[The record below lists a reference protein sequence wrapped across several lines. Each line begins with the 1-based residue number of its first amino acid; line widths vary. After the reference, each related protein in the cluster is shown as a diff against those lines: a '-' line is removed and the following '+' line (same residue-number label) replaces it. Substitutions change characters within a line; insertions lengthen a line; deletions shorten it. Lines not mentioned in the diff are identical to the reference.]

1 MHQTITL
8 KGLVFEN
15 NLFGSDCNPP
25 SFLEVQT
32 VTRFFFVVLSA
43 FLGLSLY
50 GFSIKVCRSQ
60 TFSLPGDGGR
70 TVPSQTYDL
79 AQRALAY
86 GNFSGALEL
95 AQKEYKGCLKF
106 GTERWIDS
114 AAAAAIVGEC
124 LFETGRYREAVG
136 FYNEAITHASSYG
149 NWLQDIR
156 FPNQPLKARNDRP
169 QQLWGPLPRNIT
181 RSDLPSRLT
190 IRLGTSDPQNV
201 LQGGGV
207 LSAPIEYPVRPHEIM
222 RSLAISLYRRADLLG
237 PLAKDGRALENI
249 SSWLQQRPAP
259 QNHFSQAWIDVCLG
273 IVYWSEARNEQALPL
288 LNRGSLLET
297 QFDHSLTPWALLV
310 AGRIAIDAGD
320 FERATKVL
328 EQATFA
334 AAVQEDARA
343 LEEAF
348 RWAANAHLALDGR
361 LPQSVASAIKWS
373 EKQLPSLSLRL
384 LSNATAVLAEQG
396 DIQQAARSA
405 FKLNQLL
412 ENSQLSL
419 GRCGAYFKYA
429 GALIA
434 YSGGNNAQGDAEYG
448 KALTLARACSPTLF
462 QTQLLTDAILRK
474 ESAYSDREASN
485 LFKGLLA
492 DSQTIS
498 VQTDPLDAIAVISTD
513 RSSAFNAWLAVTQNI
528 FLTNSR
534 GDEAWLDAVE
544 HERRNRW
551 LANRPLGGRRDNLL
565 HLLSNTAEISDE
577 DSLLRKKILAH
588 YPDVST
594 NLSTIDAI
602 RLSLRQSLLKSED
615 SPLDTEIDSTSK
627 MWKEFASR
635 NRVLQ
640 NQVNFIAAGRN
651 IFPLHFPP
659 LLETPA
665 IRERL
670 VDKQRLLTF
679 TWTKAGLFASLEA
692 SKQAASWRV
701 SRPDEVRK
709 IIISLARS
717 LSLYHPLRPV
727 ETNRLDNNEW
737 RQHVETLASL
747 LFEDSTVSLH
757 AHHEYDELIVVPDGL
772 LWYLPFELLP
782 VFRKKQNIDDDA
794 HLRLRDVCL
803 LRYSPSRSLAVRSR
817 IKAPVASL
825 TEVHASLTY
834 RNNTS
839 KQASALL
846 ARVQAALPDALVL
859 SSTETK
865 DPVGGSASLADNL
878 LVFDELPMPGMSAN
892 RPLIATHGGRPG
904 MSFNE
909 WLIAPAK
916 TARCVVLTG
925 MQTQASEGLNNLT
938 APPGNDL
945 FMAAMDLIAT
955 GTETAVLSRWNVGG
969 QIAIDLGIEFVKDRQ
984 HEAQQDTSLPAAES
998 WQRAVDLVTAEQPD
1012 FDREPRIKVVDSVI
1026 LQNAKHPFFWAG
1038 YTLIDCGVVE
1048 SMTPRKTDLEK
1059 EPLSPNKV
1067 RLAE

>member
-1 MHQTITL
+1 MQ
-8 KGLVFEN
+8 
-15 NLFGSDCNPP
+15 
-25 SFLEVQT
+25 
-32 VTRFFFVVLSA
+32 
-43 FLGLSLY
+43 
-50 GFSIKVCRSQ
+50 
-60 TFSLPGDGGR
+60 GDGGR
-70 TVPSQTYDL
+70 TVPSQAYDL
-79 AQRALAY
+79 SQRALAY
-86 GNFSGALEL
+86 GNFSAALEL

-106 GTERWIDS
+106 GTKRWIDS
-114 AAAAAIVGEC
+114 VAAAAIVGEC

-136 FYNEAITHASSYG
+136 FYNEAITHASSHG

-156 FPNQPLKARNDRP
+156 FPNQPLKARNERAR
-169 QQLWGPLPRNIT
+169 QLWGPLPRNIT
-181 RSDLPSRLT
+181 LSDLPSRLT
-190 IRLGTSDPQNV
+190 IRLGTSDPQSV

-222 RSLAISLYRRADLLG
+222 RSLAISLYRRTDLLG
-237 PLAKDGRALENI
+237 PLAKGGTALESI

-297 QFDHSLTPWALLV
+297 QFDHALTPWALLV

-328 EQATFA
+328 EQAAFA

-348 RWAANAHLALDGR
+348 RWTANAHLALDGR
-361 LPQSVASAIKWS
+361 LPQSVASAIGWS

-396 DIQQAARSA
+396 NIQQAARSA

-412 ENSQLSL
+412 ENSELAL

-434 YSGGNNAQGDAEYG
+434 YSGGNNAQGDAEYA
-448 KALTLARACSPTLF
+448 KALTLARGCSPTLF

-474 ESAYSDREASN
+474 ESAYSDREASD

-492 DSQTIS
+492 DPQS
-498 VQTDPLDAIAVISTD
+498 VSIKTDPLDAIAVISTD
-513 RSSAFNAWLAVTQNI
+513 RSSAFNAWLAVTQSI

-544 HERRNRW
+544 HDRRNRW

-565 HLLSNTAEISDE
+565 HLLSKTSGINDE
-577 DSLLRKKILAH
+577 ESTLRKKILAN
-588 YPDVST
+588 YPDVAT
-594 NLSTIDAI
+594 NLSTINAI
-602 RLSLRQSLLKSED
+602 RLSLKKSLLESAGL
-615 SPLDTEIDSTSK
+615 PLDAEINDTSK
-627 MWKEFASR
+627 LWKEFDSR
-635 NRVLQ
+635 NSILQ
-640 NQVNFIAAGRN
+640 NQINFIAAGRN
-651 IFPLHFPP
+651 IFPLQFPP

-665 IRERL
+665 VRERL
-670 VDKQRLLTF
+670 VEKQRILTF
-679 TWTKAGLFASLEA
+679 TWTNAGLFASLEA
-692 SKQAASWRV
+692 QKQAASWRV
-701 SRPDEVRK
+701 KRPDEVRK
-709 IIISLARS
+709 KVIALARS

-727 ETNRLDNNEW
+727 ETDRLDNNEW
-737 RQHVETLASL
+737 RQDVETLASL

-757 AHHEYDELIVVPDGL
+757 AHQEYDELIIVPDGL

-782 VFRKKQNIDDDA
+782 VGRKKTNTEDDA
-794 HLRLRDVCL
+794 HLRLSDVCL
-803 LRYSPSRSLAVRSR
+803 LRYSPSRSLAVRPRQKSSV
-817 IKAPVASL
+817 PYL

-834 RNNTS
+834 RNNTPEH
-839 KQASALL
+839 ASALL

-859 SSTETK
+859 PSREPNK
-865 DPVGGSASLADNL
+865 PDGGPASLADNL
-878 LVFDELPMPGMSAN
+878 LIFDELSMAGTSTN
-892 RPLIATHGGRPG
+892 RPLIATHGGSPG

-909 WLIAPAK
+909 WLDAPAK
-916 TARCVVLTG
+916 TAQCVVLTG
-925 MQTQASEGLNNLT
+925 MQTQASEGLNKLT

-945 FMAAMDLIAT
+945 FMAAMNLVAT

-969 QIAIDLGIEFVKDRQ
+969 RTGIDLGIEFIKDRQ
-984 HEAQQDTSLPAAES
+984 HEAQQDAPLPATKS

-1012 FDREPRIKVVDSVI
+1012 FDREPRIKVVNSVI
-1026 LQNAKHPFFWAG
+1026 PKNAKHPFFWAG
-1038 YTLIDCGVVE
+1038 YTLIDCGVVQ
-1048 SMTPRKTDLEK
+1048 PNLPKKTGREK
-1059 EPLSPNKV
+1059 ELLSPNKMGP
-1067 RLAE
+1067 AE

>member
-1 MHQTITL
+1 M
-8 KGLVFEN
+8 
-15 NLFGSDCNPP
+15 
-25 SFLEVQT
+25 
-32 VTRFFFVVLSA
+32 TRFSNVVISA
-43 FLGLSLY
+43 FLGLIFY
-50 GFSIKVCRSQ
+50 GFSIKVCQSQ
-60 TFSLPGDGGR
+60 TFSMPGDGGR
-70 TVPSQTYDL
+70 TVPSQVYDL

-106 GTERWIDS
+106 GTQRWIDS

-136 FYNEAITHASSYG
+136 FYNEAITHASSHG

-156 FPNQPLKARNDRP
+156 FPNQPLKARNERAR
-169 QQLWGPLPRNIT
+169 QLWGPLPRNIT
-181 RSDLPSRLT
+181 LSDLPSRLT
-190 IRLGTSDPQNV
+190 IRLGTSDPQSV

-222 RSLAISLYRRADLLG
+222 RSLAISLYRRTDLLG
-237 PLAKDGRALENI
+237 PLAKDGKALENI

-310 AGRIAIDAGD
+310 AGRIAIDTGD
-320 FERATKVL
+320 LERATKVL
-328 EQATFA
+328 EQAAFA

-361 LPQSVASAIKWS
+361 LPQSVAAVIGWS

-384 LSNATAVLAEQG
+384 LSNTTAVLAEQG
-396 DIQQAARSA
+396 NIQQAARSA
-405 FKLNQLL
+405 FKLNHLL
-412 ENSQLSL
+412 ENSELAL

-429 GALIA
+429 GSLIA
-434 YSGGNNAQGDAEYG
+434 YSGGNNAQGDAEYA
-448 KALTLARACSPTLF
+448 KALTLARGCSSTLF

-474 ESAYSDREASN
+474 ESGYSDREASD
-485 LFKGLLA
+485 LFKGLLTDPQSA
-492 DSQTIS
+492 S

-544 HERRNRW
+544 HDRRNRW

-565 HLLSNTAEISDE
+565 HLLSNTSEISDE
-577 DSLLRKKILAH
+577 ESTLRKKILAH
-588 YPDVST
+588 YPDVAT

-602 RLSLRQSLLKSED
+602 RRSLKKSLLKSTGP
-615 SPLDTEIDSTSK
+615 PLDAEVSDTSK
-627 MWKEFASR
+627 LWKEFATR
-635 NRVLQ
+635 NGILQ
-640 NQVNFIAAGRN
+640 SQINFIAAGRN
-651 IFPLHFPP
+651 IFPLQFPP
-659 LLETPA
+659 LLETTA
-665 IRERL
+665 VRERL
-670 VDKQRLLTF
+670 VNKQRLLTF
-679 TWTKAGLFASLEA
+679 TWTNAGLFASLEA

-701 SRPDEVRK
+701 KRPDEVRK
-709 IIISLARS
+709 TVIALARS

-727 ETNRLDNNEW
+727 ETDRLDNNEW
-737 RQHVETLASL
+737 RHDVETLASL

-757 AHHEYDELIVVPDGL
+757 AHQEYDELIIVPDGL

-782 VFRKKQNIDDDA
+782 VGRKKTRTDDDA

-803 LRYSPSRSLAVRSR
+803 LRYSPSRSLAVRPRQKSS
-817 IKAPVASL
+817 AAYL

-834 RNNTS
+834 RNNAS
-839 KQASALL
+839 EQASALL
-846 ARVQAALPDALVL
+846 ARVQTALPDALVL
-859 SSTETK
+859 PAREANK
-865 DPVGGSASLADNL
+865 PVGGSASLADNL
-878 LVFDELPMPGMSAN
+878 LIFDELSMPGTSTN

-909 WLIAPAK
+909 WLNAPAK

-925 MQTQASEGLNNLT
+925 MQTQASEGLNKLS
-938 APPGNDL
+938 ASPGNDL
-945 FMAAMDLIAT
+945 FMAAMDLVAT
-955 GTETAVLSRWNVGG
+955 GTETAILSRWNVGG
-969 QIAIDLGIEFVKDRQ
+969 RTAIDLGIEFIKDRQ
-984 HEAQQDTSLPAAES
+984 HEAQQDAPVPATKS
-998 WQRAVDLVTAEQPD
+998 WQRAVDLVTNEQPD

-1026 LQNAKHPFFWAG
+1026 PQNAKHPFFWAG
-1038 YTLIDCGVVE
+1038 YTLIDCGVIQ
-1048 SMTPRKTDLEK
+1048 PKPPKTGPEK
-1059 EPLSPNKV
+1059 ELLSPNKIGP
-1067 RLAE
+1067 AE